1 MDKISVSATGLKDA
15 YLALNSFKEQ
25 TEAVTAQCEKFLLAS
40 SDKLD
45 DTFRN
50 DVAAYLAE
58 LKKWSGRVTH
68 YTEENQD
75 AILQR
80 MRALA
85 EYCDTTYSKRNA

>member
-15 YLALNSFKEQ
+15 YLALNSFREQ
-25 TEAVTAQCEKFLLAS
+25 TETVTAQCEKFLLS
-40 SDKLD
+40 SNDKLD

-50 DVAAYLAE
+50 DVIAYLDA
-58 LKKWSGRVTH
+58 LKKWNARVAH

-85 EYCDTTYSKRNA
+85 EYCDTTYTKRNA